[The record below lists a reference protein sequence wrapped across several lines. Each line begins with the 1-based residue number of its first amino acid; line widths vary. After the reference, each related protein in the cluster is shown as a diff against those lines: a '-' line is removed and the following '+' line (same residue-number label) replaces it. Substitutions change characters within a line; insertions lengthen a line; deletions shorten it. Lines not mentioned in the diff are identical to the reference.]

1 MLGWRTYTGTEGNP
15 VNRRS
20 LKRQRSIQAPKS
32 RRAGPSLQGIHLY
45 MVYTYTWY
53 TQAPKSPPG
62 APEPPSELTACCT
75 PATGLQR
82 RKHLRGVES
91 LSVLSLGGAF
101 AF

>member
-45 MVYTYTWY
+45 MVYTGTEGNPVN
-53 TQAPKSPPG
+53 QAPSSVFHSLHL
-62 APEPPSELTACCT
+62 PS
-75 PATGLQR
+75 
-82 RKHLRGVES
+82 S
-91 LSVLSLGGAF
+91 
-101 AF
+101 